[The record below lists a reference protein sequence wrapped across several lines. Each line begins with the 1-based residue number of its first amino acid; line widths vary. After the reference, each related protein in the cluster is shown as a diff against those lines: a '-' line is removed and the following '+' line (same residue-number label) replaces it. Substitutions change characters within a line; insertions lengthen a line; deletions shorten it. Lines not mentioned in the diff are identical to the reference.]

1 MGIAGPPG
9 QWSDRS
15 TANRA
20 EQNTCPSRLT
30 PAVPRYASWRASA
43 LITEMRSSMNAIS
56 ALFSVRSI
64 AAR

>member
-1 MGIAGPPG
+1 MRIAGPRG
-9 QWSDRS
+9 QWSDGS

-20 EQNTCPSRLT
+20 EQNTCPSHGT
-30 PAVPRYASWRASA
+30 PAVPRYASWRGSA

-56 ALFSVRSI
+56 AVFSVRSI